1 MRFKSC
7 SCSHRS
13 FFSYFFSVFYLRV
26 AAVKARHK
34 WHLIFAFTENQES
47 NNAVLQAT
55 LHLFVHSWKYL
66 IANEIEHPPNLKFI
80 DIEIA
85 KILKGAQH
93 KMIFDVFHNISIPES
108 GDGRYV
114 QLNITDLV
122 TEWFHNHDTSH
133 GIVVKIL
140 SPRTGAQ
147 LSHQIVTLNADD
159 LIRVSTIFH
168 NNKRQ

>member
-1 MRFKSC
+1 M
-7 SCSHRS
+7 
-13 FFSYFFSVFYLRV
+13 FYLRV

-55 LHLFVHSWKYL
+55 LHLFVHSRKYL